1 MSIRAFDEPADN
13 ALVLEKALDADLG
26 SIVTLMNAAYRGRDG
41 GWNSEADYIDGDRT
55 TEIQL
60 RTELSTRVR
69 ASLLVCRTPGL
80 DGLLGCVWLEPEDDG
95 VWYLGSLTVD
105 PREQN
110 GGLGRKL
117 LAASEEWVRRNGGQA
132 IRMTVVN
139 VRDTLI
145 GWYQRRG
152 YILTAER
159 EPFPYDDDRFGIPR
173 RPDLEFVVLRKR
185 LH

>member
-1 MSIRAFDEPADN
+1 MPIPQAEEPAGH
-13 ALVLEKALDADLG
+13 LPVLEKAAEADLAA
-26 SIVTLMNAAYRGRDG
+26 IATLMNAAYRGRGG

-55 TEIQL
+55 SESQL
-60 RTELSTRVR
+60 RNELSTRVR
-69 ASLLVCRTPGL
+69 ASLLVWRRPNL
-80 DGLLGCVWLEPEDDG
+80 DGLLGCVWLEPEGGD

-105 PREQN
+105 PMEQN

-117 LAASEEWVRRNGGQA
+117 LAAAEEWVRLGGGRE

-145 GWYQRRG
+145 GWYRRRG
-152 YILTAER
+152 YDPTEET
-159 EPFPYDDDRFGIPR
+159 EPFPYEDDRFGVPR

-185 LH
+185 LD